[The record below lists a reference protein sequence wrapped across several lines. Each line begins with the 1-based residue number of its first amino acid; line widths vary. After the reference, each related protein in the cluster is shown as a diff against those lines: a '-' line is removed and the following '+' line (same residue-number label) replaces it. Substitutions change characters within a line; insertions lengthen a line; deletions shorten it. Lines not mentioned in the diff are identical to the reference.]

1 MSLIVYCRGAMPPM
15 VLPRRKGPL
24 YDEIAMKLLQPI
36 GAILRGWTDS
46 VAAAV
51 IAAFDR
57 VSSPRLIRL
66 IEQEQGGFAVEAA
79 GKSDNLPRH
88 LQYADGAFSA
98 ENLAP
103 MFKGSRV
110 EIDLQ
115 PKRFLFRPLELPA
128 RAADF
133 LDGIVRA
140 QIDRLTPW
148 SASEAVFGCSAPVQS
163 GAESITTVIAA
174 TTRKVATG
182 YVEAVSRF
190 HPAAVA
196 VCTEV
201 AERNAG
207 RVKVFEQKA
216 RGHLDA
222 NRLSRALFAGLG
234 LSAACALLAV
244 VAAVYMAEHLG
255 AQEDEVARQISQR
268 RAAIRSASGGGDRSP
283 VAVLER
289 RKYETPSSVIVLE
302 ALSQVLPDHT
312 YVTELHLAGNKLQ
325 IVGITRD
332 APSLIPLI
340 EQSQHFTRATFYA
353 PTTRSS
359 SDPGERFHIEARVE
373 PKNTVAP

>member
-1 MSLIVYCRGAMPPM
+1 
-15 VLPRRKGPL
+15 
-24 YDEIAMKLLQPI
+24 MKLLQSI
-36 GAILRGWTDS
+36 GAILNAWTGS
-46 VAAAV
+46 VAAAI
-51 IAAFDR
+51 IAGFDR
-57 VSSPRLIRL
+57 VVSPRVIRL
-66 IEQEQGGFAVEAA
+66 VEDDNGGFAVETA
-79 GKSDNLPRH
+79 GKPQNVPAH
-88 LQYADGAFSA
+88 IAFADGALSA
-98 ENLAP
+98 PNLAP
-103 MFKGSRV
+103 VFRGSRV
-110 EIDLQ
+110 EIVLQ

-148 SASEAVFGCSAPVQS
+148 SASEAVFGCSAPVES

-174 TTRKVATG
+174 TTRKVAMT
-182 YVEAVSRF
+182 YVAAVSGF

-196 VCTEV
+196 VCTDV

-222 NRLSRALFAGLG
+222 ARLSRALQIVLGIAALAALFAVIAAAYVADNLG
-234 LSAACALLAV
+234 T
-244 VAAVYMAEHLG
+244 
-255 AQEDEVARQISQR
+255 QESELARQISQR
-268 RAAIRSASGGGDRSP
+268 RDAIRAGIDGGDRSP
-283 VAVLER
+283 LAALER
-289 RKYETPSSVIVLE
+289 RKYETPASVIVLD
-302 ALSQVLPDHT
+302 ALTQVLPDHT

-325 IVGITRD
+325 IAGITRD

-353 PTTRSS
+353 PTTRSP

-373 PKNTVAP
+373 PKNTASP